1 MESVQLQEISTINV
15 NILLI
20 YHLYK
25 RSKWCHFTEIHRK
38 TSNFD
43 MCLLSFI
50 STCYFCFMKKI
61 IYYFKRNWLRF
72 NLPKFCCSSIYV
84 ITIVKFNNR
93 PIQNLFNFLSKLL
106 LISVKWCAKATSET
120 AIIHLQNARKQCKC
134 VGIPE
139 RGKNDFHPFLAYF

>member
-1 MESVQLQEISTINV
+1 MESVQLPEISTINV

-106 LISVKWCAKATSET
+106 LISVKWCKPHLKLLSFTFRMPESNASVLGYLKEERM
-120 AIIHLQNARKQCKC
+120 IFIH
-134 VGIPE
+134 
-139 RGKNDFHPFLAYF
+139 F